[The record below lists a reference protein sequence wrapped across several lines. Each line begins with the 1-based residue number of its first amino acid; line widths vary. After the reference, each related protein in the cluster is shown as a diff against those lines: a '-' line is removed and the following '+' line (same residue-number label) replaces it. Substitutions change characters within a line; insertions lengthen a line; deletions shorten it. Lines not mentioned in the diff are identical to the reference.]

1 MHTQSGAP
9 RTAVCD
15 SRTVRRP
22 VSRRLPAAP
31 QSFDRAQWPSS
42 SSSLWVC
49 LLIGGT
55 RFAPDSALEGDGFE
69 PPVPLKER
77 HRFSS
82 LPFDVTLPHPQKG
95 MRVRLLVFSPPI
107 KLMELPW
114 PVRLTRLHRQRIV
127 ALLSGAATSCGTGNI
142 RKRQRLCLPGLH
154 CPKHRHWRRPDKRS
168 FDKAGLCARSQKP
181 HIARRA

>member
-1 MHTQSGAP
+1 
-9 RTAVCD
+9 
-15 SRTVRRP
+15 
-22 VSRRLPAAP
+22 
-31 QSFDRAQWPSS
+31 
-42 SSSLWVC
+42 
-49 LLIGGT
+49 
-55 RFAPDSALEGDGFE
+55 
-69 PPVPLKER
+69 
-77 HRFSS
+77 
-82 LPFDVTLPHPQKG
+82 

-114 PVRLTRLHRQRIV
+114 PVRLTRLHRQSIV
-127 ALLSGAATSCGTGNI
+127 AILSGAATSCGTGNI